1 MALYTVDRLRDVRR
15 GIRSRGVVGA
25 LKAAARRGGRPII
38 ARAARLRGAWADAAP
53 STSPAAHRYHQQGR
67 LAADK
72 RRWAAAAK
80 TYQRAVDLDPSKAG
94 WHHDLGRA
102 QAKLKNW
109 EGAVLAY
116 QAAIARNPRSAAYH
130 YRLGR
135 ALEAVSDWDRA
146 ASAYRRAD
154 RLAQESEQPVP
165 RDVAARLTLPRR
177 VELSV
182 IEKPAYAYCLLRA
195 SKQAQQLG
203 IRRISAVEFG
213 VAGGNGL
220 LALER
225 HAERIEEAFGVSVDV
240 YGFDTGA
247 GLFEPEDIRDL
258 PYFFAGGNYR
268 MDVDALRRRLTRAHL
283 VLGDAGETFG
293 ETLRSGM
300 APIGMMSF
308 DMDFYSATT
317 AVLRHLGDNVAEGT
331 FLPRPKLY
339 FDDVVGKSGQ
349 DYNEFT
355 GELLAIAEF
364 NESNASTKIARDRT
378 FATYPRQL
386 GWHQCIYTLHRF
398 DHPAYATFI
407 GSGTPTSLG
416 LRDTR

>member
-1 MALYTVDRLRDVRR
+1 MVERIRWQRTGGGGRYT
-15 GIRSRGVVGA
+15 S
-25 LKAAARRGGRPII
+25 AAAVRHHQ
-38 ARAARLRGAWADAAP
+38 RGAAAV
-53 STSPAAHRYHQQGR
+53 
-67 LAADK
+67 K
-72 RRWAAAAK
+72 RGNWPTAVRG
-80 TYQRAVDLDPSKAG
+80 YQRAVDLDPSHAG

-109 EGAVLAY
+109 DGAVLAL
-116 QAAIARNPRSAAYH
+116 QAAIARDPRSATYH

-135 ALEAVSDWDRA
+135 ALEAIGDVDRA
-146 ASAYRRAD
+146 ASTYRRAD
-154 RLAQESEQPVP
+154 RLAQRTGRNVP
-165 RDVAARLTLPRR
+165 KDVAARLTLPRR

-195 SKQAQQLG
+195 CKQAQQLG
-203 IRRISAVEFG
+203 IQRISAVEFG

-225 HAERIEEAFGVSVDV
+225 HAERVEDAFGVAVDV

-247 GLFEPEDIRDL
+247 GLFEPQDVRDL
-258 PYFFAGGNYR
+258 PYFFAGGNYA
-268 MDVDALRRRLTRAHL
+268 MDVDALRRRLTRAQL
-283 VLGDAGETFG
+283 VLGDAGETFA
-293 ETLRSGM
+293 EHLRSGM

-308 DMDFYSATT
+308 DMDLYTATT
-317 AVLRHLGDNVAEGT
+317 AVLDHLGDRAEEQQ

-378 FATYPRQL
+378 FAKYPRTL
-386 GWHQCIYTLHRF
+386 GWHECIYTLHRF
-398 DHPAYATFI
+398 GHPAYTTFI
-407 GSGTPTSLG
+407 GSGTPTSLR
-416 LRDTR
+416 LRKAR